1 MKLLSRQLVNV
12 LLSVGC
18 FATAPFACAYEASSQ
33 TAKAIKVVVAAP
45 PGGASDILARLVT
58 EQIGRANNLTMI
70 VENRPGAST
79 AIGTEAVARAA
90 PDGNTLLIVTPS
102 FVINSQLRKLTYSPL
117 TSFEPI
123 CNLVQSPQLI
133 AVNSASHYRTLG
145 ELLRGAQ
152 TKPGEVTMAGAGP
165 ATGLHIAF
173 EMLKRAAKVDMT
185 FVPYPGDAA
194 AVNALLGE
202 HVTSVFAPYPGIK
215 EQLRAGNL
223 RALATASRER
233 AKALPDV
240 PTFAEAGYDEVEF
253 GHLARDRCAGE
264 HTEGDNCA
272 TRGLVHRG
280 LAGAGGHTEAR
291 HPGALSGR
299 DLRRG
304 LRGASSQT
312 ILRLRPRHSRSEYQA
327 PTDRSMTASAS
338 SRAVPSALIT
348 RRRSKHRA
356 LVSDHP
362 SS

>member
-240 PTFAEAGYDEVEF
+240 PTFAEAGYDEVNSGIWQGIVAPANTPKETIARLADWFTAALLVPEVTLKLVTLGLYPAGTCGADFAALLRKQYYDF
-253 GHLARDRCAGE
+253 GRAIR
-264 HTEGDNCA
+264 
-272 TRGLVHRG
+272 
-280 LAGAGGHTEAR
+280 EAN
-291 HPGALSGR
+291 
-299 DLRRG
+299 
-304 LRGASSQT
+304 
-312 ILRLRPRHSRSEYQA
+312 I
-327 PTDRSMTASAS
+327 SA
-338 SRAVPSALIT
+338 
-348 RRRSKHRA
+348 
-356 LVSDHP
+356 D
-362 SS
+362 